1 MIQSNIHASKKS
13 PMNIKAF
20 YTRYSYNVQI
30 ALEDIVAN
38 KVKSLLTA
46 LGIIFGVAAV
56 ISMLAIG
63 NGAEQEILEQIKMV
77 GVNNIIVTPVLQSDQ
92 ASANDP
98 KSSSTTEGNQLA
110 GSKKKFS
117 KGLTLLDAQSIQ
129 EIIPSVESV
138 CPIITFNYTA
148 ILHDISSP
156 VKLDGTDNTYF
167 SLFDIKLESGTLFHP
182 KHTKEGYP
190 VCVIG
195 YNVKNIFFNQES
207 PIGKYIKCGQIWLQV
222 IGVIE
227 KRSFVGS
234 GGGTMSISGTDN
246 SIIIPVKTMLLRFR
260 NRALIRGDQVKQASS
275 GRDNN
280 TGKAEDLNQLD
291 KLIVRVKETQQLAAT
306 AKVVGNML
314 MRRHNDIP
322 DFEVSI
328 PELLL
333 KQQQKT
339 KNIFNIVLGAIAG
352 ISLIVGG
359 IGIMN
364 IMLASVMERIR
375 EIGTRQAIGASRKDI
390 VFQFLS
396 ESTLISV
403 AGGLIGIIL
412 GVILSKVIQT
422 IFDIKTIISLF
433 SIFISFGV
441 SVFIGITFGYLPAK
455 QAADK
460 DPVESLRQ

>member
-1 MIQSNIHASKKS
+1 MKIQ
-13 PMNIKAF
+13 AF
-20 YTRYSYNVQI
+20 YRRYSYNVQI
-30 ALEDIVAN
+30 AIEAIIAN
-38 KVKSLLTA
+38 RVKSLLTA

-77 GVNNIIVTPVLQSDQ
+77 GVNNIIVTPVMQQDQ

-110 GSKKKFS
+110 GNKKKFS
-117 KGLTLLDAQSIQ
+117 RGLTLLDAQSIK
-129 EIIPSVESV
+129 EIIPTVEDV

-167 SLFDIKLESGTLFHP
+167 DLFDIKLESGTLFHSQ
-182 KHTKEGYP
+182 HTKEGYP
-190 VCVIG
+190 VCIIG
-195 YNVKNIFFNQES
+195 YNVKNIFFNQEN
-207 PIGKYIKCGQIWLQV
+207 PIGKYIKCGAIWLQV

-227 KRSFVGS
+227 KRSFIGS
-234 GGGTMSISGTDN
+234 GGGTTTISSTDN

-260 NRALIRGDQVKQASS
+260 NRALIRGDQVKLASS
-275 GRDNN
+275 GGQSGQ
-280 TGKAEDLNQLD
+280 GKTEDINQLD
-291 KLIVRVKETQQLAAT
+291 KIIVRVKETMQLTAT

-314 MRRHNDIP
+314 LRKHNDIR

-339 KNIFNIVLGAIAG
+339 KKIFNIVLGAIAG

-396 ESTLISV
+396 ESTLISL
-403 AGGLIGIIL
+403 AGGLIGIVL
-412 GVILSKVIQT
+412 GVVLSKVIQT
-422 IFDIKTIISLF
+422 VFEIKTIISLF

>member
-1 MIQSNIHASKKS
+1 
-13 PMNIKAF
+13 MNIRAF

-30 ALEDIVAN
+30 AIEDIIAN

-77 GVNNIIVTPVLQSDQ
+77 GVNNIIVTPILQSDQ

-98 KSSSTTEGNQLA
+98 KSSSTSEGNQLA

-117 KGLTLLDAQSIQ
+117 KGLTLLDASSIQ
-129 EIIPSVESV
+129 EIIPTVEEV

-156 VKLDGTDNTYF
+156 VKLDGTDNSYF
-167 SLFDIKLESGTLFHP
+167 NLFDIKLESGTLFHLQ
-182 KHTKEGYP
+182 HTREGNP
-190 VCVIG
+190 VCIIG
-195 YNVKNIFFNQES
+195 YNIKNIFFNQES

-227 KRSFVGS
+227 KRSFIGS
-234 GGGTMSISGTDN
+234 GGGTMAISSTDN

-260 NRALIRGDQVKQASS
+260 NRALIRGDQVKLAGS

-280 TGKAEDLNQLD
+280 NSGKTEDINQLD
-291 KLIVRVKETQQLAAT
+291 KLIVRVKETQQLTAT
-306 AKVVGNML
+306 AKVIGNML
-314 MRRHNDIP
+314 LRKHNDIP
-322 DFEVSI
+322 DFDVSI

-396 ESTLISV
+396 ESTLISL
-403 AGGLIGIIL
+403 AGGLIGILL

-422 IFDIKTIISLF
+422 VFDIKTIISLF

>member
-1 MIQSNIHASKKS
+1 
-13 PMNIKAF
+13 MNIRA
-20 YTRYSYNVQI
+20 YYNRYSYNVII
-30 ALEDIVAN
+30 AVEAIVAN

-77 GVNNIIVTPVLQSDQ
+77 GVNNIIVTPILQNDQ
-92 ASANDP
+92 ASANDQ
-98 KSSSTTEGNQLA
+98 KASAATEGNQLA

-117 KGLTLLDAQSIQ
+117 KGLTLLDAESIKQ
-129 EIIPSVESV
+129 IIPTVQDV

-167 SLFDIKLESGTLFHP
+167 DLFDIKLESGTLFHQQ
-182 KHTKEGYP
+182 HIKEGYP
-190 VCVIG
+190 VCIIG
-195 YNVKNIFFNQES
+195 NNIKNVFFNQEA
-207 PIGKYIKCGQIWLQV
+207 PVGKYIKCGQIWLEV

-227 KRSFVGS
+227 KRSFVGT
-234 GGGTMSISGTDN
+234 GGGTMAISSTDN

-260 NRALIRGDQVKQASS
+260 NRALIRGDQVKLAGS
-275 GRDNN
+275 GRDN
-280 TGKAEDLNQLD
+280 TITKIEDTNQLD
-291 KLIVRVKETQQLAAT
+291 KIIVRVKETPQLTST

-314 MRRHNDIP
+314 MRKHNDIR
-322 DFEVSI
+322 DFDVSI

-403 AGGLIGIIL
+403 VGGLIGIIL
-412 GVILSKVIQT
+412 GVILSKIIQSM
-422 IFDIKTIISLF
+422 FDIKTIISVF

-441 SVFIGITFGYLPAK
+441 SVFIGIIFGYLPAK
-455 QAADK
+455 KAAEK

>member
-1 MIQSNIHASKKS
+1 MKIR
-13 PMNIKAF
+13 AF

-30 ALEDIVAN
+30 AMEAIIAN

-77 GVNNIIVTPVLQSDQ
+77 GVNNIIVTPILQANQ

-110 GSKKKFS
+110 GTKSKFS
-117 KGLTLLDAQSIQ
+117 KGLSMLDASSIQ
-129 EIIPSVESV
+129 EIIPTVQEV
-138 CPIITFNYTA
+138 CPIISFNYTA

-167 SLFDIKLESGTLFHP
+167 NLFDIRLESGTLFHE

-190 VCVIG
+190 VCIIG

-227 KRSFVGS
+227 KRNFVGS
-234 GGGTMSISGTDN
+234 GAGTTAISSTDN

-260 NRALIRGDQVKQASS
+260 NRSLIRGDQVKQASLS
-275 GRDNN
+275 SN
-280 TGKAEDLNQLD
+280 TIPGAQDDINQLD
-291 KLIVRVKETQQLAAT
+291 KIIVRVRETQQLTAT

-314 MRRHNDIP
+314 MRKHNDIR

-396 ESTLISV
+396 ESTLISL
-403 AGGLIGIIL
+403 AGGLIGIVL
-412 GVILSKVIQT
+412 GVILSKVIQSV
-422 IFDIKTIISLF
+422 FDIKTIISIF
-433 SIFISFGV
+433 SIIISFGV
-441 SVFIGITFGYLPAK
+441 SVFSGITFGYLPAK
-455 QAADK
+455 KAADK

>member
-1 MIQSNIHASKKS
+1 
-13 PMNIKAF
+13 MNIRA
-20 YTRYSYNVQI
+20 YYNRYSYNVVI
-30 ALEDIVAN
+30 ALEAIVAN

-77 GVNNIIVTPVLQSDQ
+77 GVNNIIVTPILQNDQ
-92 ASANDP
+92 ASANDQ
-98 KSSSTTEGNQLA
+98 KASAATEGNQLA

-117 KGLTLLDAQSIQ
+117 KGLTLLDAEAIK
-129 EIIPSVESV
+129 EIIPTVQDV
-138 CPIITFNYTA
+138 CPIITFNYSA

-167 SLFDIKLESGTLFHP
+167 DLFDIKLESGTLFHQQ
-182 KHTKEGYP
+182 HLKEGYP
-190 VCVIG
+190 VCIIG
-195 YNVKNIFFNQES
+195 NNIKNVFFNQEA
-207 PIGKYIKCGQIWLQV
+207 PVGQYIKCGQIWLQV

-227 KRSFVGS
+227 KRSFVGTGS
-234 GGGTMSISGTDN
+234 GTMAISSTDN
-246 SIIIPVKTMLLRFR
+246 SIVIPVKTMLLRFR
-260 NRALIRGDQVKQASS
+260 NRALIRGDQVKLAGMS
-275 GRDNN
+275 RDN
-280 TGKAEDLNQLD
+280 TIAKIEDTNQLD
-291 KLIVRVKETQQLAAT
+291 KIIIRVKETAQLTST
-306 AKVVGNML
+306 AKVAGNML
-314 MRRHNDIP
+314 MRKHNDIR
-322 DFEVSI
+322 DFDVSI

-403 AGGLIGIIL
+403 VGGLIGIIL
-412 GVILSKVIQT
+412 GVVLSKIIQT
-422 IFDIKTIISLF
+422 MFDIKTIISVF

-455 QAADK
+455 KAAEK

>member
-1 MIQSNIHASKKS
+1 MKIR
-13 PMNIKAF
+13 AF

-30 ALEDIVAN
+30 AIEAIIAN

-77 GVNNIIVTPVLQSDQ
+77 GVNNIIVTPILQADQ
-92 ASANDP
+92 AGANDAKP
-98 KSSSTTEGNQLA
+98 GSASESNQLA
-110 GSKKKFS
+110 GSKKKYS
-117 KGLTLLDAQSIQ
+117 KGLTMLDATSIK
-129 EIIPSVESV
+129 EIIPTVQDV

-167 SLFDIKLESGTLFHP
+167 NLFDIKLESGTLFHSQ
-182 KHTKEGYP
+182 HTKEGYP
-190 VCVIG
+190 VCIIG
-195 YNVKNIFFNQES
+195 YNIKNIFFNQES

-227 KRSFVGS
+227 KRNFVGT
-234 GGGTMSISGTDN
+234 GGGTMSISSTDN
-246 SIIIPVKTMLLRFR
+246 SIIIPVKTMLLRYR
-260 NRALIRGDQVKQASS
+260 NRALIRGDQVKLVGS
-275 GRDNN
+275 GRDNVTN
-280 TGKAEDLNQLD
+280 KAEDINQLD
-291 KLIVRVKETQQLAAT
+291 KIIVRVKETQQLTAT

-314 MRRHNDIP
+314 MRKHNDIH

-396 ESTLISV
+396 ESTLISL
-403 AGGLIGIIL
+403 AGGIIGVVL
-412 GVILSKVIQT
+412 GVILSKIIQT
-422 IFDIKTIISLF
+422 VFDIKTIISLF

-455 QAADK
+455 KAADK

>member
-1 MIQSNIHASKKS
+1 
-13 PMNIKAF
+13 MNIRA
-20 YTRYSYNVQI
+20 YYNRYSYNVII
-30 ALEDIVAN
+30 AVEAIVAN
-38 KVKSLLTA
+38 KVKSLLTG

-77 GVNNIIVTPVLQSDQ
+77 GVNNIIVTPILQNDQ
-92 ASANDP
+92 ASANDQNT
-98 KSSSTTEGNQLA
+98 SAATESNQLT

-117 KGLTLLDAQSIQ
+117 KGLSLLDVESIK
-129 EIIPSVESV
+129 EIIPTVQDV

-156 VKLDGTDNTYF
+156 IKLDGTDNTYF
-167 SLFDIKLESGTLFHP
+167 NLFDIKLEGGTLFHLQ
-182 KHTKEGYP
+182 HIKEGFP
-190 VCVIG
+190 VCIIG
-195 YNVKNIFFNQES
+195 NNIKNVFFHQDE
-207 PIGKYIKCGQIWLQV
+207 PLGKYIKVGQIWLQV

-227 KRSFVGS
+227 KRSFVGTGS
-234 GGGTMSISGTDN
+234 GTMAISSTDN

-260 NRALIRGDQVKQASS
+260 NRALIRGDQVKLAGSGRETASS
-275 GRDNN
+275 KND
-280 TGKAEDLNQLD
+280 DINQLD
-291 KLIVRVKETQQLAAT
+291 KIIIRVKETFQLTST

-314 MRRHNDIP
+314 MRKHNDIR
-322 DFEVSI
+322 DFDVSI

-403 AGGLIGIIL
+403 VGGLIGIIL
-412 GVILSKVIQT
+412 GVVLSKIIQSM
-422 IFDIKTIISLF
+422 FDIKTIISIF

-441 SVFIGITFGYLPAK
+441 SVFIGIIFGYLPAK
-455 QAADK
+455 KAAEK

>member
-1 MIQSNIHASKKS
+1 MKIRAY
-13 PMNIKAF
+13 

-30 ALEDIVAN
+30 AIEAIIAN

-77 GVNNIIVTPVLQSDQ
+77 GVNNIIVTPILQADQ
-92 ASANDP
+92 ASSNDA
-98 KSSSTTEGNQLA
+98 KAGSASESNQLN
-110 GSKKKFS
+110 GGKKKFS
-117 KGLTLLDAQSIQ
+117 KGLTLNDAISIKQ
-129 EIIPSVESV
+129 IIPTVQDV

-167 SLFDIKLESGTLFHP
+167 RLFDIKLESGTLFHEQ
-182 KHTKEGYP
+182 HIKEGYP
-190 VCVIG
+190 VCIIG
-195 YNVKNIFFNQES
+195 YNVKNLFFNQES

-227 KRSFVGS
+227 RRNFVGS
-234 GGGTMSISGTDN
+234 GSGTMSISSTDN
-246 SIIIPVKTMLLRFR
+246 SIIIPVKTMLLRYR
-260 NRALIRGDQVKQASS
+260 NRALIRGDQVKMVSS
-275 GRDNN
+275 GRDNTPN
-280 TGKAEDLNQLD
+280 KVEDTNQLD
-291 KLIVRVKETQQLAAT
+291 KLIVRVKETQQLTAT

-314 MRRHNDIP
+314 MRKHNDIH
-322 DFEVSI
+322 DVDVSI

-396 ESTLISV
+396 ESTLISL
-403 AGGLIGIIL
+403 AGGLIGVIL
-412 GVILSKVIQT
+412 GVILSKIIQT
-422 IFDIKTIISLF
+422 AFDIKTIISLF

-455 QAADK
+455 KAADK